1 METIVTCLTVGHD
14 RTLLWAAAGI
24 CLIGVYASFSI
35 ATHAARA
42 EGQAKRNWALL
53 SIISAGCTAWA
64 THMVALLA
72 YRPGMPSAFEPV
84 LMSISLLVGIA
95 GIGLSMRLALG
106 SRDRMMRVCSGAFLG
121 LSITALHY
129 LGQASYFVT
138 GHVGWNSIFVIASI
152 GFSIPIFVAAIVF
165 AGERNRKLRGLAPV
179 LLLIA
184 IAVLHVT
191 GMAAVELVYDP
202 RLSLPALAL
211 DPAVVAPI
219 VAAICM
225 GLIVLAVMG
234 LRFSLAAHA
243 RTRRDQKRL
252 SELANLAVE
261 GLAIC
266 DNGIITSANESLQR
280 LTGWNRE
287 QLRSRQITSLL
298 PTLELPSMTD
308 QQEYDADLLCQNA
321 VAIPVRVLC
330 RDVKVG
336 SKNQTV
342 VAIRDQSE
350 RLKSEATIRRL
361 AYTDALTGLTNRARF
376 NDLLSRR
383 MTPKLIADK
392 PFALL
397 ALDLDRFKWVN
408 DTMGHGIGDQLL
420 CQIANR
426 LRKCIQA
433 DDAVARLGGDEF
445 MVLVDGNA
453 EIAKKHAAAILE
465 SLTHPYTIKGQVI
478 EIGSSIGI
486 ALSGNDGEGPEELCR
501 SADLALY
508 RAKNDGGGQFC
519 CFEPIMHLEAVGRRQ
534 LEMDLRRALHNDEF
548 EVHYQP
554 QTNAASGAFE
564 GAEALVRW
572 RHPERGLVS
581 PATFIPM
588 AEDVGLI
595 GVIGE
600 RVLQLA
606 CREAATWS
614 GDLSIAVNL
623 SAVQLADPKLV
634 VLVERVLSET
644 KLSAHRL
651 ELEVTETAL
660 LRDNARTYDN
670 LRGLKALGVR
680 ISLDDFG
687 TGYSSL
693 SHLRRFAFDKIKID
707 QSFVRSIPSDQDSVA
722 IVQAIVMLA
731 GKLKMSVTIEGV
743 EDAIQHQ
750 FAITEGCNQIQG
762 YFISRPVPELEIRS
776 LLASKG
782 VQDRQNADERVL
794 IAAKA

>member
-42 EGQAKRNWALL
+42 EGEAKRNWALM

-106 SRDRMMRVCSGAFLG
+106 RRDRMMRMCAGAFLG

-179 LLLIA
+179 LLIIA

-202 RLSLPALAL
+202 RLSLPVLAL

-280 LTGWNRE
+280 LTGWDRE

-308 QQEYDADLLCQNA
+308 QQEYDADLLCEND

-336 SKNQTV
+336 SKTQTV

-426 LRKCIQA
+426 LRECVD

-445 MVLVDGNA
+445 MVLLDGNA
-453 EIAKKHAAAILE
+453 DIAEKHAGAIIE
-465 SLTHPYTIKGQVI
+465 SLSHAYTIKGQVI

-486 ALSGNDGEGPEELCR
+486 ALSGKDGDGPEELCR

-508 RAKNDGGGQFC
+508 KAKNGGGGQFC
-519 CFEPIMHLEAVGRRQ
+519 FFEPIMQLEAVSRHQ
-534 LEMDLRRALHNDEF
+534 LEMDLRRALYNDEF

-554 QTNAASGAFE
+554 QTNATSGAFE

-572 RHPERGLVS
+572 RHPERGLVA

-595 GVIGE
+595 GAIGE
-600 RVLQLA
+600 RVLWLA

-623 SAVQLADPKLV
+623 SAVQLGDPKLV
-634 VLVERVLSET
+634 AQVERVLAET
-644 KLSAHRL
+644 KLAAHRL

-660 LRDNARTYDN
+660 LRDDARTYDN

-693 SHLRRFAFDKIKID
+693 SHLRRFAFDKVKID
-707 QSFVRSIPSDQDSVA
+707 QSFVRSIPGDQDSVA

-731 GKLKMSVTIEGV
+731 GKLKMAVTIEGV

-750 FAITEGCNQIQG
+750 FAIKEGCNQIQG
-762 YFISRPVPELEIRS
+762 FFISRPVPELEIRS
-776 LLASKG
+776 LLASRD
-782 VQDRQNADERVL
+782 VQNRQNTNERSL